1 MIINLAPGCEKAE
14 VIIREV
20 DKVNELP
27 VLAPVKLK
35 ILGTISVPFEFLQK
49 RLPWEDHDQI
59 DLKRTHI
66 IVEREKISISL
77 IINENDEYTRGAIG
91 GILDMHPKFREFGIN
106 TGKAWTPTDLGLFF
120 KMNRAFFPDMGEN
133 NRLVSQLMNFTATIS
148 SNFQRGAKETG
159 DRTDNFSQVVNSNLP
174 EKFTLQIPLFKGMTA
189 ERIEV
194 ETFVQIDGHNV
205 SFVLLSPGAQATL
218 EEIRDHAIDEQ
229 LDKIRELCPAI
240 PILEL

>member
-1 MIINLAPGCEKAE
+1 MDTNRPRF
-14 VIIREV
+14 V
-20 DKVNELP
+20 
-27 VLAPVKLK
+27 
-35 ILGTISVPFEFLQK
+35 
-49 RLPWEDHDQI
+49 
-59 DLKRTHI
+59 
-66 IVEREKISISL
+66 
-77 IINENDEYTRGAIG
+77 
-91 GILDMHPKFREFGIN
+91 
-106 TGKAWTPTDLGLFF
+106 F

-133 NRLVSQLMNFTATIS
+133 NRLVSQLMNFTATIN
-148 SNFQRGAKETG
+148 SNIQRGAKETG

-194 ETFVQIDGHNV
+194 ETFVQIDGRDV